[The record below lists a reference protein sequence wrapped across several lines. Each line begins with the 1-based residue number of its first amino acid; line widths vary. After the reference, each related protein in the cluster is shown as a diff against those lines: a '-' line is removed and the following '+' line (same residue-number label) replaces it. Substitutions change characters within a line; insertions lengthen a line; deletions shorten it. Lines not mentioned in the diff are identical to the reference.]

1 MANMNK
7 IITQLISVDAD
18 LKWVTARFLEKRGI
32 GPKFRKLLRSVANA
46 QDNLVDRRKED
57 ARRRSRDL

>member
-7 IITQLISVDAD
+7 IITQLISADAD

-32 GPKFRKLLRSVANA
+32 SPKFRKLLRDVANA
-46 QDNLVDRRKED
+46 QDGLVDRRKED
-57 ARRRSRDL
+57 ARRRQRDL